1 LFFAIEALLRRS
13 IPLRVREVAH
23 VLGLLVIVTL
33 GAIAFKNDVERR
45 WDAIR
50 GHFIEDSS

>member
-1 LFFAIEALLRRS
+1 LTIEAIVRRS

-23 VLGLLVIVTL
+23 VFGLLVIVTL
-33 GAIAFKNDVERR
+33 GAIAFKNDIERR

-50 GHFIEDSS
+50 NQVSELSS